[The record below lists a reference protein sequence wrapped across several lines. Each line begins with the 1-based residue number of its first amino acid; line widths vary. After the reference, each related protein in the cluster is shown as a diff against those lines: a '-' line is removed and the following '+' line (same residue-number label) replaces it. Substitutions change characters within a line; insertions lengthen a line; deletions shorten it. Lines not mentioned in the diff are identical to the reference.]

1 MGGDRVDDRGR
12 RYRRR
17 GGYGG
22 QAWVRHYAAVTGIG
36 CAGRMSNRY
45 LFAGPA
51 VAAAVGLFLLAASA
65 CSSGS
70 ADSTP
75 PGSGGAGTAAASAA
89 AAVPGQSP
97 GKTVDGC
104 TLVTAQQ
111 LSQAAG
117 VKYTAIQDS
126 GSGSICN
133 VTGASAT
140 DSFYY
145 HVDKEDGSLNTWSG
159 ELAIIK
165 EDDGSY
171 TSVSGI
177 GDRAAQGAV
186 KEFAAESGG
195 YIVVVVNADV
205 NNPPTESSF
214 ARTRKIGK
222 LLISKL

>member
-1 MGGDRVDDRGR
+1 M
-12 RYRRR
+12 
-17 GGYGG
+17 
-22 QAWVRHYAAVTGIG
+22 RHYAAVTGIG
-36 CAGRMSNRY
+36 CAERVSNRH
-45 LFAGPA
+45 LHFAGPA
-51 VAAAVGLFLLAASA
+51 VVAAAGLSLIAATA
-65 CSSGS
+65 CSGGS
-70 ADSTP
+70 AGNTP
-75 PGSGGAGTAAASAA
+75 PGGGAGTAAAGAA
-89 AAVPGQSP
+89 AAAAGQSP

-111 LSQAAG
+111 LSQAVG
-117 VKYTAIQDS
+117 VRYTAIQGS
-126 GSGSICN
+126 GIGSICN
-133 VTGASAT
+133 VTGASAA

-214 ARTRKIGK
+214 TRTRKIEKLLTGK
-222 LLISKL
+222 L